1 MAVGLIKRRIRTKVG
16 MKANQMKMGSNRILM
31 KMEKDVRIRRK
42 GKKRGRKIKKIRRI
56 RKIS

>member
-16 MKANQMKMGSNRILM
+16 WIANQMKMESNRILM
-31 KMEKDVRIRRK
+31 KMVREVRIRRK
-42 GKKRGRKIKKIRRI
+42 GRKRGRRIRRI